1 MFCIIFCNDM
11 IVKVI
16 FIYLLIVKSPSTI
29 ENTLKEGIFNTIF
42 SNVDFLIIFQ
52 FYKLKSQSL
61 FYDSFWYFKT
71 YSCKIPYCTLILD
84 CKHHHV
90 PFSCHL

>member
-71 YSCKIPYCTLILD
+71 YYGKIAYFTPKLGY
-84 CKHHHV
+84 KHHQV
-90 PFSCHL
+90 PLCCYL